1 MMKVLKKLD
10 REGMYLNIIKAL
22 YGKLIANI
30 ILSGETL
37 KVLLKSRTKQ
47 ECLISPFL
55 FNLVLEVQAKVIR
68 QEKERRWY
76 NIPYLPVSFVLGDF
90 Q

>member
-1 MMKVLKKLD
+1 MCVCVCVCVCVYTMVKKLKK
-10 REGMYLNIIKAL
+10 I
-22 YGKLIANI
+22 
-30 ILSGETL
+30 
-37 KVLLKSRTKQ
+37 LLKSRTKQ